1 MQEENAHNSAP
12 GTKKPPCLGRLF
24 YPKLAEWR
32 HLATSR
38 LGGYGSPLARAPEK
52 GWMGAEAGRGGR
64 WP

>member
-32 HLATSR
+32 RLATSR
-38 LGGYGSPLARAPEK
+38 LGGYGQRIDVSAGVL
-52 GWMGAEAGRGGR
+52 GANENFFQ
-64 WP
+64 